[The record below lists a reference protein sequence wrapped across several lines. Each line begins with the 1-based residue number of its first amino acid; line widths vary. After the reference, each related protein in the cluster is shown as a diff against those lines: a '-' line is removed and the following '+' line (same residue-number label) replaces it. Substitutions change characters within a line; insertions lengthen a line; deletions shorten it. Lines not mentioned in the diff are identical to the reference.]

1 MSLNAKRKI
10 YIGISSCLLGQKVRF
25 DGNHKEQRLLT
36 QKLSK
41 IFEFVPTCPE
51 MAIGLG
57 VPRTPIHLIGDKD
70 EQRVVNVR
78 DQSVDVT
85 DQLVNFGNQKAKEL
99 DYISGYIFKKG
110 SPSCGLFNVKIY
122 KSETQAL
129 NNGTGLFA
137 KEIIQANPLLPVEEE
152 GRLNDDKIRANFL
165 QRVDIYHR
173 WQQLVAEG
181 ISKKS
186 LLDFHTQHK
195 FTLLAHCEATYRSLG
210 PLIAEIGNKDLQTF
224 AETYIAMLMNG
235 LKKPTTRGKHIN
247 VLDHLAGYFKKYLD
261 HHDKSEYRQLIEDYR
276 SGSLPREAL
285 VIMLKHYLRKF
296 PNSYLHTQ
304 HYLNHDYHAA

>member
-1 MSLNAKRKI
+1 MNISSKTKI
-10 YIGISSCLLGQKVRF
+10 YIGISSCLLGQRVRF

-70 EQRVVNVR
+70 KQRVVNVR
-78 DQSVDVT
+78 GPSVDVT
-85 DQLVNFGNQKAKEL
+85 DQLVNFGNQRAREL

-122 KSETQAL
+122 KSETQVL
-129 NNGTGLFA
+129 NNGTGLYA
-137 KEIIQANPLLPVEEE
+137 KEIIKANPLLPVEEE
-152 GRLNDDKIRANFL
+152 GRLNDDKLRANFL
-165 QRVDIYHR
+165 QRVEIYHR
-173 WQQLVAEG
+173 WQQLVTKG

-195 FTLLAHCEATYRSLG
+195 FTLLAHCEVTYRSLG
-210 PLIAEIGNKDLQTF
+210 PLIAEIGNKDPKAF
-224 AETYIAMLMNG
+224 ADTYISMLMNG

-247 VLDHLAGYFKKYLD
+247 VLEHLAGFFKKHLD
-261 HHDKSEYRQLIEDYR
+261 PHDKSEYRKLIEGYR
-276 SGSLPREAL
+276 SGDLPRVVL
-285 VIMLKHYLRKF
+285 VTMLKHYLRKF
-296 PNSYLHTQ
+296 PNSYLHSQ
-304 HYLNHDYHAA
+304 HYLSYDFRAA